1 MVAAPAPELPPM
13 PGGPLDDLNDLRFFA
28 AIAEHGGFSA
38 AARALGLPK
47 SRLSKRIASLEDR
60 LGVRLLQRTTRR
72 VVVTDVGERFLVH
85 CRAMLEEARA
95 AQDAVDE
102 LRSEPRGLVR
112 VSCPISIAQTA
123 LAPIVAQFLERHPAV
138 TLRVNATNRRVD
150 VLGEGI
156 DVAIRVR
163 DRLDSDGSLVLRRIG
178 GTRGLLVASP
188 ALLDRLGRPSLPQ
201 ELARLPALS
210 MLEHDNAQTWTLEH
224 ADGARVAVEVPARLV
239 CGDFPLLT
247 EAAVAGLGV
256 AMLPDWQCLDALRSG
271 ALEVVLPQWQLPQGV
286 LHFVYPSRRGLL
298 PAVRAFVDH
307 LAEGLAAYHR
317 RMDEQQAQAC
327 TEAGHA
333 RMP

>member
-1 MVAAPAPELPPM
+1 MARPIAPALPPA

-28 AIAEHGGFSA
+28 AIADHGGFSA

-123 LAPIVAQFLERHPAV
+123 LAPIVAAFLARHPAV

-178 GTRGLLVASP
+178 ATRGLLVASP

-210 MLEHDNAQTWTLEH
+210 MFEHDNAQTWTLEH

-239 CGDFPLLT
+239 CGDFPLLA

-271 ALEVVLPQWQLPQGV
+271 TLEVVLPQWQLPQGV

-298 PAVRAFVDH
+298 PAVRTFVDH
-307 LAEGLAAYHR
+307 LAAGLAAYHQ
-317 RMDEQQAQAC
+317 RMSEQQAQAC
-327 TEAGHA
+327 ADAGHT
-333 RMP
+333 RPP